1 MLNLAPALN
10 TASLKLGIALM
21 NLRNI
26 PRYIIHD
33 DGTYEIVD
41 NAIEAVEKFEQQEK
55 RQIDVR
61 IYRKEQ
67 FVVINVINPLKE
79 SLIYEDGLPVTTKGN
94 KRFHGFG
101 LKSIKYMVKKC
112 GGILNIKEENDC
124 FSLMI
129 LIPVPQT
136 T

>member
-41 NAIEAVEKFEQQEK
+41 NAIEAVEEGIQAFTLDGVDGAGGGYVSTPDRFQYTIPWNLDILYEG
-55 RQIDVR
+55 IDMMMNMMR
-61 IYRKEQ
+61 
-67 FVVINVINPLKE
+67 NVIPIAIWGF
-79 SLIYEDGLPVTTKGN
+79 LII
-94 KRFHGFG
+94 
-101 LKSIKYMVKKC
+101 S
-112 GGILNIKEENDC
+112 GIHLFINIARA
-124 FSLMI
+124 LM
-129 LIPVPQT
+129 Q
-136 T
+136 

>member
-41 NAIEAVEKFEQQEK
+41 NAIEVVEEGIQAFTLDGVDGAGGGYVLTPDRFQYMIPMK
-55 RQIDVR
+55 R
-61 IYRKEQ
+61 
-67 FVVINVINPLKE
+67 
-79 SLIYEDGLPVTTKGN
+79 
-94 KRFHGFG
+94 
-101 LKSIKYMVKKC
+101 
-112 GGILNIKEENDC
+112 
-124 FSLMI
+124 
-129 LIPVPQT
+129 
-136 T
+136 